1 MFPVPHI
8 HALLPPMPKGPQG
21 QKRSAD
27 VIVNLLRIYWVRF
40 DLRLFQAQRCQDP
53 HVPDNQMGAWNACV
67 RTTMSR
73 LPTPYTPARAT
84 LENARYQF
92 IACYP
97 IQKIE
102 VACVRTTLIQT
113 A

>member
-1 MFPVPHI
+1 
-8 HALLPPMPKGPQG
+8 MPKGPQG
-21 QKRSAD
+21 QKQSAD
-27 VIVNLLRIYWVRF
+27 VIVNLRRIYWVRF
-40 DLRLFQAQRCQDP
+40 DLRLFPAQRP
-53 HVPDNQMGAWNACV
+53 HSAYTRARTRTSRDNQMGAWNACV

-73 LPTPYTPARAT
+73 LPTPSTPARAT

-92 IACYP
+92 IPCYP

-102 VACVRTTLIQT
+102 VACVRTILIQT